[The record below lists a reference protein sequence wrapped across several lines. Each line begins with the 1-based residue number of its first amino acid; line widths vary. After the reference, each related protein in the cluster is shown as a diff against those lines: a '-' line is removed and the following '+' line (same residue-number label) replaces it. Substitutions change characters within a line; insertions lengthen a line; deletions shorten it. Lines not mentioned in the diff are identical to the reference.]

1 MNPQY
6 FFVSKLFRPTFPKMI
21 NFNKKCKNMSPNKIY
36 SILNDLKFN
45 VFESEIIKFVKK
57 YIKNKW
63 LYQKAA
69 TMALQV

>member
-45 VFESEIIKFVKK
+45 VFESEIIPKH
-57 YIKNKW
+57 
-63 LYQKAA
+63 L
-69 TMALQV
+69 